1 MGDVVY
7 HCRLM
12 KNIELLMKDDAL
24 VVNGGYSAFSE
35 AAALSKRTV
44 IIPVAGHAEQ
54 LVNARFVEQ
63 LGCGFIASDTT
74 VMDKIEA
81 CYEANEWPGL
91 KPRSENLQLDGATQA
106 ADAILALAERRA
118 CLSAPMT
125 MA

>member
-35 AAALSKRTV
+35 AVALGKPTV

-74 VMDKIEA
+74 VMDKIAA
-81 CYEANEWPGL
+81 CYEANEWPSL
-91 KPRSENLQLDGATQA
+91 NPHSEHLQLAGQTQA
-106 ADAILALAERRA
+106 ADAILALAERR
-118 CLSAPMT
+118 S
-125 MA
+125 